1 MCRRHYVQSS
11 TWGIYGIVTNHKNK
25 IFKPCY
31 QKICWKSL
39 ELYSNF
45 YATSVMQLVYNVRLY
60 IKILNVC
67 CFHNCSWSAA
77 QTYDNN
83 YLSHIIWSQRLMAFT
98 FCAPAGHIYKY
109 SNKQRAMSCHQAEI
123 VSSSC
128 ICLSQNCTN
137 AQKLETKSQYSCMLQ
152 LIHCWSWHCCILGEG
167 QSDFAGKPHETT
179 LFTSKKKSAQIFNH
193 T

>member
-1 MCRRHYVQSS
+1 
-11 TWGIYGIVTNHKNK
+11 
-25 IFKPCY
+25 
-31 QKICWKSL
+31 
-39 ELYSNF
+39 
-45 YATSVMQLVYNVRLY
+45 MQLVYNVRLY

-83 YLSHIIWSQRLMAFT
+83 YLSHIIWSQLLMAFI
-98 FCAPAGHIYKY
+98 FCALQGHIYKY

-137 AQKLETKSQYSCMLQ
+137 AQKLETKGQCSCMLQ
-152 LIHCWSWHCCILGEG
+152 LIHCWSWHCCILGDG
-167 QSDFAGKPHETT
+167 QSVFAGEPHKTT
-179 LFTSKKKSAQIFNH
+179 LFTSKKNLPKYLTTLGIFWPQISKLLTISSPKASSMLNNNEMNDN
-193 T
+193 